1 MMMKYIICA
10 ISLCSSSFLVALE
23 PFFASNQAA
32 NYYFAQIKKPS
43 KQTNDPREMELA
55 VLPKKES
62 NQQPP
67 CTLAP
72 ANKPSSSKDT
82 QPFK

>member
-1 MMMKYIICA
+1 MKYIICA
-10 ISLCSSSFLVALE
+10 ISLCSSYFLVAFD

-43 KQTNDPREMELA
+43 KQTNDPRKIELV
-55 VLPKKES
+55 VLSKKES
-62 NQQPP
+62 DQQPP
-67 CTLAP
+67 CTLVP
-72 ANKPSSSKDT
+72 ANKSSSSKDT